1 MSGRSGERMVDLSRL
16 DGGVNLWEVQER
28 LGLNESGE
36 MENLWWAEG
45 ALQSREGQEYITG
58 EIEGGVA
65 YAATQEP
72 FWDRTFLHISGKL
85 WCLDHTADRGENRY
99 DALEEVYAG
108 VPRDRGSFFRYGEH
122 LYYKNRGGF
131 YQIAYTP
138 EGERLFTVRK
148 VEDLAYTPT
157 ILLNADPA
165 TGSGDLYQPE
175 NRLSGRKRVKYNA
188 ALRAEQV
195 VKTGDGTSRIFSLSV
210 TEDEGL
216 AGVEEVYFG
225 ASLVSKAV
233 YEVNVTLGT
242 VTFAVAPEEGVEITF
257 VLDYAVADYKLPV
270 GDVETVEEVR
280 VNGTLLSEG
289 EDYAVDLVYGKVSFV
304 KAPEVTDPPVN
315 NTVEIVYRKENSEAK
330 ESILSC
336 RYGGV
341 YGGGVQ
347 VCMVLGGC
355 EAQPNAIFWN
365 SNDDVFMNPAYW
377 PMPFYNLCGDAQDS
391 VTGFGRQY
399 TELIVFKE
407 KSIGKA
413 EYGIE
418 GVNGRDSISLTYQR
432 VNDKIGCDLPGS
444 IQLIENN
451 LVFANSAQ
459 GVFRLLSASAAYENN
474 VALLSRNVNGCE
486 ERPGLLH
493 DLRVTS
499 GAGVGSLDD
508 GERYWLSVNGHA
520 YVWDYLLSS
529 ASKPSW
535 FYFTNIPG
543 QHWWSHGGKRYHMDA
558 HGRLSRMG
566 RIYHDYDGPIRKV
579 YQFPVLHFGTYD
591 RLKDVTG
598 VIFSLRGGKEGNIS
612 ITYRTDW
619 EVRQDLTPIRTSGAG
634 LVPRDLSKR
643 DLGVETFA
651 VTARRRP
658 GCRRVRH
665 FTMRLENNGAGEDLC
680 LLSAQVIYRLLGRD
694 R

>member
-1 MSGRSGERMVDLSRL
+1 MSGRRGERMVDLSRL
-16 DGGVNLWEVQER
+16 DGGLNLWEVQER

-45 ALQSREGQEYITG
+45 ALQSREGQEYITA
-58 EIEGGVA
+58 EVEGGVA
-65 YAATQEP
+65 YAATREP
-72 FWDRTFLHISGKL
+72 FWDRSFLHISGKL
-85 WCLDHTADRGENRY
+85 YCLDHTAALGENRY
-99 DALEEVYAG
+99 HALDEVYAG
-108 VPRDRGSFFRYGEH
+108 VPRDKGSFFRYGEH

-138 EGERLFTVRK
+138 EGETLFTVRK

-175 NRLSGRKRVKYNA
+175 NRLSGCKRVKYNA
-188 ALRAEQV
+188 SLRTERM
-195 VKTGDGTSRIFSLSV
+195 VKTGDGTSRIFPLGV

-225 ASLVSKAV
+225 ASPVSRAV

-242 VTFAVAPEEGVEITF
+242 VTFTAAPERDAEITF
-257 VLDYAVADYKLPV
+257 VLDYGVADYKLPV

-280 VNGTLLSEG
+280 VNGVLLSEG
-289 EDYAVDLVYGKVSFV
+289 EDYTADLIYGKVSFA
-304 KAPEVTDPPVN
+304 KAPEVSDPPAN

-330 ESILSC
+330 ESILGC

-365 SNDDVFMNPAYW
+365 SNDDVSMNPGYW

-418 GVNGRDSISLTYQR
+418 EVNGRESISLTYQR

-474 VALLSRNVNGCE
+474 VALLSRNVNGCD
-486 ERPGLLH
+486 ERPGLLR

-529 ASKPSW
+529 AAKPSW

-543 QHWWSHGGKRYHMDA
+543 RYWWSYGGRRYHMDA
-558 HGRLSRMG
+558 HGRVSRMG
-566 RIYHDYDGPIRKV
+566 PIYHDYDQPIRKV
-579 YQFPVLHFGTYD
+579 YQFPVLNFGTYD
-591 RLKDVTG
+591 RLKDVTA
-598 VIFSLRGGKEGNIS
+598 VIFSLRSGRAGNTA

-619 EVRQDLTPIRTSGAG
+619 EVRQDLTPIRTSGSG
-634 LVPRDLSKR
+634 LVPRDLRER
-643 DLGVETFA
+643 DLSVETFA